1 MLKVIAACG
10 NGMGS
15 SQIIKMKIE
24 KIFKKLNIPVS
35 IHHTSIGAAKTE
47 ASSYDVVF
55 CSDALKGNFDK
66 AKASGTI
73 VIGLKNL
80 LSSTEIP
87 FALKAKNIVSIIRTN
102 KNGTEYTLNFSI
114 ALYP

>member
-1 MLKVIAACG
+1 MLKVLAACG

-80 LSSTEIP
+80 LSEKEIEE
-87 FALKAKNIVSIIRTN
+87 KIVENIVN
-102 KNGTEYTLNFSI
+102 K
-114 ALYP
+114 

>member
-24 KIFKKLNIPVS
+24 KVFKKLNVPVS
-35 IHHTSIGAAKTE
+35 IHHTSIGVAKSE

-55 CSDALKGNFDK
+55 CSEALKGNFSR
-66 AKASGTI
+66 AEAGGTI
-73 VIGLKNL
+73 VVGLKNL
-80 LSSTEIP
+80 LSEQEIEEKIKEKV
-87 FALKAKNIVSIIRTN
+87 LLN
-102 KNGTEYTLNFSI
+102 K
-114 ALYP
+114 

>member
-24 KIFKKLNIPVS
+24 KIFRKLGVPVS
-35 IHHTSIGAAKTE
+35 IHHSSVGEAKTQ
-47 ASSYDVVF
+47 ASNYDVVF
-55 CSDALKGNFDK
+55 CSEALKGNFANA
-66 AKASGTI
+66 AKNGTK

-80 LSSTEIP
+80 LSEQEIEE
-87 FALKAKNIVSIIRTN
+87 KIKEHVIQ
-102 KNGTEYTLNFSI
+102 K
-114 ALYP
+114 

>member
-1 MLKVIAACG
+1 MWKW
-10 NGMGS
+10 NG
-15 SQIIKMKIE
+15 IKSNYKNE
-24 KIFKKLNIPVS
+24 NREDIPVS

-80 LSSTEIP
+80 LSEKEIEE
-87 FALKAKNIVSIIRTN
+87 KIVENIVN
-102 KNGTEYTLNFSI
+102 K
-114 ALYP
+114 